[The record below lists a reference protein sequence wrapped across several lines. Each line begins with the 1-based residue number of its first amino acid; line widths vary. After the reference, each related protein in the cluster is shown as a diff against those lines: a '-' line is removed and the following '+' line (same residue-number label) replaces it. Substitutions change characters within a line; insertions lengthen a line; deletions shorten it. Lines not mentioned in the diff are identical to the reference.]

1 MNRRT
6 TLSLIGMTLGLAI
19 AAIPQASFAQS
30 NLEDG
35 IWQLNLGKSK
45 YSPGPAPKSTTLY
58 IRGEGQNRRL
68 TAVTIEAD
76 GNPTTL
82 VTMRIEDGQPHP
94 STGSP
99 DFDASTYTR
108 VDAYTL
114 NISRTKAGKV
124 VLTGTIVTSRDG
136 KTNTFTSTG
145 THVNG
150 QQFNDT
156 AVYDKQ

>member
-1 MNRRT
+1 MLT
-6 TLSLIGMTLGLAI
+6 GITLGLTV
-19 AAIPQASFAQS
+19 AAFPQVCFAQS

-35 IWQLNLGKSK
+35 IWQLNVGKSK
-45 YSPGPAPKSTTLY
+45 FSPGLPPKSATLY

-124 VLTGTIVTSRDG
+124 VATGTIVTSRDG
-136 KTNTFTSTG
+136 KTNTFTATG
-145 THVNG
+145 TDTNG
-150 QQFNDT
+150 RQFNNVS
-156 AVYDKQ
+156 VYDKQ